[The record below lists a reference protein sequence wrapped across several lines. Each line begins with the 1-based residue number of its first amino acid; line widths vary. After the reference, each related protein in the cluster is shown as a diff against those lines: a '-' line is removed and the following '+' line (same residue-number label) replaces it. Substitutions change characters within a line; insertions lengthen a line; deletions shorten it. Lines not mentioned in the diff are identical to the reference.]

1 MGINYSHMKLFIIS
15 VHTKNDVLCCW
26 RRMRPLRASN
36 AKTNEQKIRCE
47 YMHQDDREDE
57 QKKIK

>member
-1 MGINYSHMKLFIIS
+1 MKLFIIS

-47 YMHQDDREDE
+47 YMHQDDREEDE

>member
-1 MGINYSHMKLFIIS
+1 
-15 VHTKNDVLCCW
+15 
-26 RRMRPLRASN
+26 MRPLRASN

-47 YMHQDDREDE
+47 YMHQDDREEDE